1 VYLYII
7 LFYIRVLCMRARAW
21 VSFTPSPVAAVLL
34 LLFLVVVVV
43 EGHCRRRR
51 RRLCPAREF
60 VYSGCTRSTTSRRRH
75 AFVRTLS
82 RRQNVSRARAYTMV
96 RRGRDWSN
104 SYSFI
109 AIFFSF
115 SFYPYIKSVP
125 FFFFVFHQQVESW
138 STTLDDSPA
147 RIIRGYSAAQLK
159 YYVTLHPRAG

>member
-1 VYLYII
+1 MYLYII

-34 LLFLVVVVV
+34 LLLFLVVVV

-60 VYSGCTRSTTSRRRH
+60 VYSGCTRSTISRRRH

-82 RRQNVSRARAYTMV
+82 RRLNVSRARAHTMV

-109 AIFFSF
+109 AIFFFIQF
-115 SFYPYIKSVP
+115 SSLHKESAV
-125 FFFFVFHQQVESW
+125 FFLYSINKLQVDRLPL
-138 STTLDDSPA
+138 T
-147 RIIRGYSAAQLK
+147 I
-159 YYVTLHPRAG
+159 HPRG